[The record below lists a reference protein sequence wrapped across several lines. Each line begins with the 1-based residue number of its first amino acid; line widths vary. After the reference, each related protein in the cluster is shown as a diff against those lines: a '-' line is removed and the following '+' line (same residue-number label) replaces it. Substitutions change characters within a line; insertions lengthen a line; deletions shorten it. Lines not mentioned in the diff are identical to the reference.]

1 MEQGFI
7 YFLLTVLLSLL
18 AWIGNRIHIQIDSL
32 TDKIE
37 AKLDEVNKTL
47 SGIELELKEDLIEH
61 DKRITTLEIV
71 HKLIPEK
78 RNSNSEAKRW

>member
-18 AWIGNRIHIQIDSL
+18 AWIGNRIHIKIDSL

-47 SGIELELKEDLIEH
+47 SGIERDLKEDLIEH
-61 DKRITTLEIV
+61 DKRITALENVVVISGRK
-71 HKLIPEK
+71 HG
-78 RNSNSEAKRW
+78 RAN

>member
-18 AWIGNRIHIQIDSL
+18 AWIGNRIHIKIDSL

-47 SGIELELKEDLIEH
+47 SGIERDLKEDLIEH
-61 DKRITTLEIV
+61 DKRITTLENVVVISGRK
-71 HKLIPEK
+71 HG
-78 RNSNSEAKRW
+78 RAN

>member
-47 SGIELELKEDLIEH
+47 SGIERELKEDLIEH
-61 DKRITTLEIV
+61 DKRITAIENVVVISGRT
-71 HKLIPEK
+71 HG
-78 RNSNSEAKRW
+78 RTN